1 MGTVGESVMLLCPL
15 PSPDPVYKLVNV
27 TWVRKEPY
35 SHLVTFRQEGGSW
48 NKTEGDER
56 CELRGSV
63 ADGDITLTV
72 SRLVTEDNG
81 IYLCLVEAEK
91 ENKRLV
97 IQREIRVQVQSSTG
111 KIPLSTSLTPH
122 NSNNNMLQLHSAFH
136 FRRTSQGAGQ
146 FRVCTLGL
154 ESRGVEGKGNE
165 GGGRKR
171 GG

>member
-15 PSPDPVYKLVNV
+15 PSNGPKYKLVNV

-48 NKTEGDER
+48 NRTEGDER
-56 CELRGSV
+56 CELRGSA

-97 IQREIRVQVQSSTG
+97 IQREIRLQVQSSPG
-111 KIPLSTSLTPH
+111 LAAIYILWLIPAVKCLFLLVMGIILVCNTRDRTRSQE
-122 NSNNNMLQLHSAFH
+122 LQ
-136 FRRTSQGAGQ
+136 
-146 FRVCTLGL
+146 VK
-154 ESRGVEGKGNE
+154 ENI
-165 GGGRKR
+165 
-171 GG
+171 

>member
-111 KIPLSTSLTPH
+111 WIKKVAVAIAVPVVLIILLIIFI
-122 NSNNNMLQLHSAFH
+122 MW
-136 FRRTSQGAGQ
+136 R
-146 FRVCTLGL
+146 
-154 ESRGVEGKGNE
+154 
-165 GGGRKR
+165 RKR
-171 GG
+171 GLSCFLSPHRSETVWT